1 MFIDEIRRQ
10 KGHLVG
16 LYSEGELIV
25 SLDSDM
31 ADEMHL
37 QARRDYPVEQLRTL
51 LTQSQQRR
59 ARSKAL
65 YLLEFR
71 DYSRRDLERR
81 LRNDFDEESARAAVD
96 FLEEIG
102 AIDDRRY
109 AEAAIRHLAGYKHYG
124 RRRILQELSLKGI
137 DRDTAEEV
145 LDEYGL
151 DEPAMILDLLEG
163 KFSGDLS
170 DPKGINR
177 TIASL
182 SRYGY
187 QYGDIRDALREYA
200 DNMEE

>member
-182 SRYGY
+182 TRYGY

>member
-59 ARSKAL
+59 ARSRAL

-182 SRYGY
+182 TRYGY